1 MKGLTEIKTWE
12 ELIKFIINDKYG
24 MNFKEI
30 AIDVL
35 GISSKSFYDI
45 KKGKIPKKQL
55 YRKISGYI
63 KDKYNLE
70 IKKEIGANIKL
81 KQSIDI
87 AGNNNVIKDS
97 QKYNLSSSNEAQK
110 NYLLNRVIELE
121 NRIIELENKI
131 KELRNK
137 K

>member
-70 IKKEIGANIKL
+70 IKQEIGANIKL

-87 AGNNNVIKDS
+87 SGNNNVIKDS

>member
-1 MKGLTEIKTWE
+1 MKGLTDIKTWE

-35 GISSKSFYDI
+35 GISEKSFYDI
-45 KKGKIPKKQL
+45 KKGKIPQKQL

-81 KQSIDI
+81 RQSIDI

-97 QKYNLSSSNEAQK
+97 QKYNLSSSNEEQK

-121 NRIIELENKI
+121 NKI

>member
-1 MKGLTEIKTWE
+1 MKGLTDIKTWE

-70 IKKEIGANIKL
+70 IKQEIGANIKL
-81 KQSIDI
+81 RQSIDI
-87 AGNNNVIKDS
+87 SGNNNVIKDS
-97 QKYNLSSSNEAQK
+97 QKYNLSSSNEEQK

-121 NRIIELENKI
+121 NEI

-137 K
+137 KQK

>member
-1 MKGLTEIKTWE
+1 MKGLTDIKTWE

-70 IKKEIGANIKL
+70 IKQEIGANIKL

-97 QKYNLSSSNEAQK
+97 QKYNLSSSNEEQK

-121 NRIIELENKI
+121 NEI

-137 K
+137 KQK

>member
-1 MKGLTEIKTWE
+1 MKGLTDIKTWE

-97 QKYNLSSSNEAQK
+97 QKYNLSSSNEEQK

-121 NRIIELENKI
+121 NEI

-137 K
+137 KQK

>member
-1 MKGLTEIKTWE
+1 MKGLTDIKTWE

-35 GISSKSFYDI
+35 GISEKSFYDI
-45 KKGKIPKKQL
+45 KKGKIPQKQL

-97 QKYNLSSSNEAQK
+97 QKYNLSSSNEEQK

-121 NRIIELENKI
+121 NEI

-137 K
+137 KQK

>member
-1 MKGLTEIKTWE
+1 MKGLTDIKTWE

-35 GISSKSFYDI
+35 GISEKSFYDI
-45 KKGKIPKKQL
+45 KKGKIPQKQL

-81 KQSIDI
+81 RQSIDI

-121 NRIIELENKI
+121 NEI

-137 K
+137 KQK